1 MTTSAKQRD
10 LEVAGA
16 GARTAAWPAWALCA
30 VTLLVLASALLLIF
44 LGWSTPLPRA
54 WTPWREQ
61 VVSLVGVLGAP
72 VLGGLIASR
81 RPENPYGWLWLA
93 FGFCLA
99 LQLLAESYAA
109 YALKVA
115 PGSLP
120 APRSVSQLLAL
131 GGPLALTSGAFLFL
145 LFPTGW
151 LPSRRWRPL
160 AWVVVISGGFL
171 FALNLLFDS
180 PEKVGGAIT
189 AVVFATVIAL
199 FAAILFS
206 ALSLVVRYRRAGGM
220 ERQQLKWFAAAAVLA
235 AAYIIFGELLG
246 LKRLV
251 GGTVWNL
258 LDAATN
264 MALYAAV
271 GIAVLRHRLYD
282 IDLLINR
289 ALVYGSLTVL
299 LAATYFGGVVGSQYA
314 FRAVTGQGSTLAV
327 VASTLTIAA
336 LFNPLRKRV
345 QALVDRRFYR
355 RKYDAA
361 KTLEAFNSRLRE
373 ETDLDTLSDDLVRVA
388 RGTMQPEHASL
399 WLRPVAAEQAD

>member
-1 MTTSAKQRD
+1 
-10 LEVAGA
+10 
-16 GARTAAWPAWALCA
+16 
-30 VTLLVLASALLLIF
+30 
-44 LGWSTPLPRA
+44 
-54 WTPWREQ
+54 
-61 VVSLVGVLGAP
+61 
-72 VLGGLIASR
+72 
-81 RPENPYGWLWLA
+81 
-93 FGFCLA
+93 
-99 LQLLAESYAA
+99 
-109 YALKVA
+109 
-115 PGSLP
+115 
-120 APRSVSQLLAL
+120 
-131 GGPLALTSGAFLFL
+131 
-145 LFPTGW
+145 
-151 LPSRRWRPL
+151 
-160 AWVVVISGGFL
+160 
-171 FALNLLFDS
+171 
-180 PEKVGGAIT
+180 
-189 AVVFATVIAL
+189 
-199 FAAILFS
+199 
-206 ALSLVVRYRRAGGM
+206 M

-299 LAATYFGGVVGSQYA
+299 LAATYFGGVVGSQYT

-345 QALVDRRFYR
+345 QALVDRRFCR

-361 KTLEAFNSRLRE
+361 KTLEASNSRLRE